1 MHIVFITHEYP
12 LPGKPHGGIGTYIG
26 VMAKELTALGVSVSV
41 VGTGDDL
48 KSQKFKD
55 EQVDVYKTSQFN
67 KIPVIGNFLNRWM
80 VAIQILKIHK
90 WNPVTIVEAP
100 EMGLAFMPK
109 WAGITYLIRMNGGHH
124 FFAEAENRNTKW
136 WRAFQEK
143 QSFKNADHLCAVSV
157 YVAERTR
164 SLLKLGRVKIDIIPN
179 PVDTKTF
186 FEAQADFQEYIL
198 FVGSVCKK
206 KGIEELIDAMKIVWR
221 EFPNCRLK
229 VVGRDVIDERYG
241 GSFIAYLKRKI
252 NGDHRI
258 TFEGAVDHKA
268 IPDFI
273 NKAMMCVY
281 PSYME
286 ALPLAWLEAL
296 AMGKPF
302 IGSRTG
308 PGPEVVEDGVTG
320 VLVNPRDPK
329 EIAEAILKYLKHP
342 KWSLKIGKNA
352 RKHIQKNFEANMLA
366 QVNLDYFNRI
376 KKR

>member
-1 MHIVFITHEYP
+1 
-12 LPGKPHGGIGTYIG
+12 
-26 VMAKELTALGVSVSV
+26 
-41 VGTGDDL
+41 
-48 KSQKFKD
+48 
-55 EQVDVYKTSQFN
+55 
-67 KIPVIGNFLNRWM
+67 
-80 VAIQILKIHK
+80 
-90 WNPVTIVEAP
+90 
-100 EMGLAFMPK
+100 
-109 WAGITYLIRMNGGHH
+109 
-124 FFAEAENRNTKW
+124 
-136 WRAFQEK
+136 
-143 QSFKNADHLCAVSV
+143 
-157 YVAERTR
+157 
-164 SLLKLGRVKIDIIPN
+164 LLKLGRVKIDIIPN